1 MIASIRLMPKF
12 TLKCILSLQV
22 IFTMSFKHIT
32 SRDNPIFK
40 YQKKLTDNSRDRKAE
55 GKTLL
60 DGVHLIEAYL
70 NTFGEPELI
79 IIPEGK
85 SSGEAN
91 NLMQQLEHISTIM
104 LPTLMFAE
112 LTPVASSTGILAV
125 VKTPRINLP
134 ECSQFVLMLEDI
146 QDPGNLGSM
155 LRTAAAAGVQAV
167 YLSKGCTDAWSPK
180 SLRGGQGA
188 QFVLPI
194 VENADLIVE
203 LENFNG
209 NSYATTMEGES
220 LYSQNLTQASVF
232 VIGNEGAG
240 LREKTIASCTKSI
253 SIPMSQSNLAIESL
267 NAAAAAAIC
276 LFERNRQCN

>member
-1 MIASIRLMPKF
+1 
-12 TLKCILSLQV
+12 
-22 IFTMSFKHIT
+22 MSFKHIT

-40 YQKKLTDNSRDRKAE
+40 YQKKLADNSRERKAE

-70 NTFGEPELI
+70 QTFGEPDLI

-85 SSGEAN
+85 STLEAS
-91 NLMQQLEHISTIM
+91 NLMQQLEHVSTIM
-104 LPTLMFAE
+104 FPTLMFAE

-125 VKTPRINLP
+125 VKTPVIELP
-134 ECSQFVLMLEDI
+134 DTPQFVLMLEDI

-180 SLRGGQGA
+180 ALRGGQGA

-194 VENADLIVE
+194 IENADLVAE
-203 LENFNG
+203 LQNFNG
-209 NSYATTMEGES
+209 NSYATTMDGES
-220 LYSQNLTQASVF
+220 LYSQDLSQATAF
-232 VIGNEGAG
+232 VMGNEGAG
-240 LREKTIASCTKSI
+240 LREKTIANCTHKI
-253 SIPMSQSNLAIESL
+253 SIPMSQSNLAVESL

-276 LFERNRQCN
+276 LFERKRQNS